1 MSDAINRVRDRRQW
15 SASRE
20 IARMTSRILMAAA
33 LATAL
38 ATGLAAGPAFAQPAP
53 TPATPTPTQGS
64 QRPGATPGAHPG
76 PTVSGQ
82 PTPMPQLT
90 FEEIVG
96 DIPVGQ
102 TVSPTALGVGAI
114 AGVIVLNLVAPSLWP
129 ATYLTGGPL
138 VGTIFA
144 DSALAA
150 SRVYTVTSAVVG
162 AWAGQWV
169 YSNWLAR

>member
-1 MSDAINRVRDRRQW
+1 MSDAINRVRGRWHSTD
-15 SASRE
+15 SRE

-38 ATGLAAGPAFAQPAP
+38 ATGGPAFAQPAP
-53 TPATPTPTQGS
+53 TPAPAPQGS
-64 QRPGATPGAHPG
+64 QRPGAAPGAHPG

-96 DIPVGQ
+96 DIPTGQ
-102 TVSPTALGVGAI
+102 TISPTALTVGAI
-114 AGVIVLNLVAPSLWP
+114 AGVVVLNLVAPTLWP
-129 ATYLTGGPL
+129 ASYLTGGPL

-150 SRVYTVTSAVVG
+150 SRVYAVSSAAVG

>member
-1 MSDAINRVRDRRQW
+1 
-15 SASRE
+15 
-20 IARMTSRILMAAA
+20 MTSRILMAAA
-33 LATAL
+33 FATAL
-38 ATGLAAGPAFAQPAP
+38 ATAPAFAQPAP
-53 TPATPTPTQGS
+53 APTPTPAPTPQGS
-64 QRPGATPGAHPG
+64 QRPGAAPGAHPG
-76 PTVSGQ
+76 PTISGQ

-102 TVSPTALGVGAI
+102 TVSPTALGIGAI
-114 AGVIVLNLVAPSLWP
+114 AGVVVFNMIAPSLWP
-129 ATYLTGGPL
+129 VSYLTGGPL